1 MVGSSGCRL
10 LWFLTMSL
18 LCWWSALSGHQATS
32 RAGIRASWRAGWI
45 VGAAGRAIGFVGP
58 LVISPKA
65 SLGPLLGILLT
76 GPLGFVVGALGAGVL
91 RVAPRVA
98 VRAYGTH
105 SRDCAPATARVTSTD
120 LDFVATMM
128 GDGEVTQWYGRR
140 FGRPMRRSGSTSS
153 SSATGST
160 AMVCGW
166 SSTARRVSNGQ
177 VGLMLQ
183 EVEGVEVPEIGWLL
197 HRPFSGCGYATEAAA
212 ATRDAAFTRWRYGAV
227 ISLIRPVNTPSQR
240 VAQRIG
246 MQPGRLVDFEGFQQ
260 IVFQVANT

>member
-1 MVGSSGCRL
+1 M
-10 LWFLTMSL
+10 
-18 LCWWSALSGHQATS
+18 AL
-32 RAGIRASWRAGWI
+32 
-45 VGAAGRAIGFVGP
+45 
-58 LVISPKA
+58 
-65 SLGPLLGILLT
+65 ILE
-76 GPLGFVVGALGAGVL
+76 
-91 RVAPRVA
+91 
-98 VRAYGTH
+98 
-105 SRDCAPATARVTSTD
+105 TARLRLRELTSTD

-140 FGRPMRRSGSTSS
+140 FSRADAEVWLDQQLERY
-153 SSATGST
+153 
-160 AMVCGW
+160 
-166 SSTARRVSNGQ
+166 RVDGHGLWLVLDRQEGTPIGQ

-183 EVEGVEVPEIGWLL
+183 EVEGVELPEIGWLL
-197 HRPFSGCGYATEAAA
+197 HRPFWGRGYATEAAA